1 MRDRPRY
8 SETEW
13 VPPGACPSAGGLARL
28 STDLSRAIPR
38 VENALAR
45 RSIGSLMRALVSVRA
60 ALRSRVSHRHASGYS
75 EAVVFRASRWRR
87 RYAAALRAVDRLLEM
102 GWATRDFE
110 AMEPAVR
117 EELAK
122 LRRLE
127 SLENEALLDQYW
139 TDLGVGD

>member
-1 MRDRPRY
+1 
-8 SETEW
+8 
-13 VPPGACPSAGGLARL
+13 
-28 STDLSRAIPR
+28 
-38 VENALAR
+38 
-45 RSIGSLMRALVSVRA
+45 
-60 ALRSRVSHRHASGYS
+60 
-75 EAVVFRASRWRR
+75 
-87 RYAAALRAVDRLLEM
+87 M